1 MEIPA
6 NYRRELVDR
15 AWGSRKW
22 GSDPNFPSWARWT
35 SVPVILRVVQFP
47 WPPYFCSSG
56 DAMLSWILLSSL
68 LISQAFERGDH
79 HGHKR
84 TDGHDR
90 YSRVGRGLQGCRR
103 PSPGRNDLGVYR
115 KQCSSSA
122 ESGNQLLSWSEGRE
136 PWIDASRALIA
147 ASEAT
152 VEAAREMEL
161 DRFLDLGD
169 MILVSCSNCHD
180 VYLE

>member
-1 MEIPA
+1 
-6 NYRRELVDR
+6 
-15 AWGSRKW
+15 
-22 GSDPNFPSWARWT
+22 
-35 SVPVILRVVQFP
+35 
-47 WPPYFCSSG
+47 
-56 DAMLSWILLSSL
+56 MLSWILLSSL
-68 LISQAFERGDH
+68 LISQTFDAETI
-79 HGHKR
+79 
-84 TDGHDR
+84 TDTKGLMDMIVIPA
-90 YSRVGRGLQGCRR
+90 SDVVFRVVVDPPQDEMTWAVIESNAAL
-103 PSPGRNDLGVYR
+103 L
-115 KQCSSSA
+115 A